1 MVSNETESRGA
12 QLRRKAA
19 RFHEVA
25 KFGTVGG
32 LCYII
37 DVVVFNVCHGVLH
50 TGPLTAKTIST
61 VVAGSC
67 AYVGNRHW
75 SFTHRARTGVRREYS
90 LFIVLN
96 GIGLGIALACL
107 GFSKYVLGMDSTLA
121 VNISGNVIGT
131 GLATIFRFWAYKRFV
146 FLHHDHP
153 KVVGAVAAAAEVSAE
168 LDAEDEAR
176 AAGPTRPS
184 PNGYREHDGS
194 LAGSATTPV
203 APGSATAPTAGG
215 SPTAPA
221 AAGSATPARGL
232 TRLRSPQ
239 HAPNAASTV
248 RTRSTTRR

>member
-1 MVSNETESRGA
+1 VVSSGTGSRA
-12 QLRRKAA
+12 SQLRRKAA

-61 VVAGSC
+61 IIAGTC

-96 GIGLGIALACL
+96 AIGLGIALACL

-121 VNISGNVIGT
+121 VNISGNVVGT
-131 GLATIFRFWAYKRFV
+131 GFATIFRFWAYKRFV
-146 FLHHDHP
+146 FLHPEHP
-153 KVVGAVAAAAEVSAE
+153 KVTGGAAAEAE
-168 LDAEDEAR
+168 TE
-176 AAGPTRPS
+176 S
-184 PNGYREHDGS
+184 
-194 LAGSATTPV
+194 
-203 APGSATAPTAGG
+203 APGRHA
-215 SPTAPA
+215 APA
-221 AAGSATPARGL
+221 GVTGPATPAHGV
-232 TRLRSPQ
+232 TRLRSS
-239 HAPNAASTV
+239 HRAPGAGAGASPAA
-248 RTRSTTRR
+248 RPRSATRR